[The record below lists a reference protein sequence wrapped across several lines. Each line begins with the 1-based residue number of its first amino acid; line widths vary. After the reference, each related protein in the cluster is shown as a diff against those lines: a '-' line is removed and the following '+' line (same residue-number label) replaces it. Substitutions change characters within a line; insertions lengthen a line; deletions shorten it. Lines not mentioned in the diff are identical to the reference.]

1 MDEKNPRY
9 NSSHCLDLTA
19 YEAISNVD
27 RENREREILAKK
39 VIKTIQNVAHLA
51 GFDIEGRITL
61 RDNKTG
67 KIRR

>member
-1 MDEKNPRY
+1 MDDKNPRY
-9 NSSHCLDLTA
+9 NASHCLDMTA

-51 GFDIEGRITL
+51 GFNIEGRVTL

-67 KIRR
+67 KIIK